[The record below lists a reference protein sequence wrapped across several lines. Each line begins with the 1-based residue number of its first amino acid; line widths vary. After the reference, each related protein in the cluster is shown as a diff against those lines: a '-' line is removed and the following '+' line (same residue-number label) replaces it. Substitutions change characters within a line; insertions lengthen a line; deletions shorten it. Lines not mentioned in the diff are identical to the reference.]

1 MGNFTSYFPN
11 KVLTNELF
19 QKKTNRGLEDMLDF
33 MFFTL
38 PLEIPDKTK
47 LLPQKLHKIVLHH
60 GEIQRPKTKITGNCR
75 QFFLDHPWKFHVVI
89 N

>member
-47 LLPQKLHKIVLHH
+47 LLP
-60 GEIQRPKTKITGNCR
+60 
-75 QFFLDHPWKFHVVI
+75 
-89 N
+89 